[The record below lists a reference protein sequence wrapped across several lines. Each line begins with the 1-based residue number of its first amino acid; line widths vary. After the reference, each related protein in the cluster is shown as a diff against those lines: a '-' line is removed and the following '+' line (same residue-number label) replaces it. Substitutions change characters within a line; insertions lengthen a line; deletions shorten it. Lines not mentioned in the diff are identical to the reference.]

1 MNQVPEEAKAPVSWN
16 RLAERVAQQDWP
28 QAVLYVVATPI
39 GNLGDFSLR
48 GWQALSC
55 CDVIAAE
62 DTRATR
68 TLLDAWGIGTP
79 LMAAHRHNEAAAA
92 ERIAERLA
100 QGQRVA
106 LVSDAGAPG
115 ISDPGARIV
124 RAVREAGYRV
134 VAIPGASAVLTLLM
148 ASGVTTDENP
158 SYAFAGFPPPKTQAR
173 LKWLEK
179 WCVGE
184 APVVMYE
191 APHRLR
197 ACLRDLQA
205 VCGDERRV
213 TVGRELT
220 KRFEEVATLPL
231 AQALAW
237 LDADAH
243 REQGEFALIVHAP
256 ERAPQAIDMDAA
268 TLKWLDAALEAM
280 SVRDAVRLVTRATGL
295 PKDLVYQAALA
306 RNAERIAEREDE

>member
-1 MNQVPEEAKAPVSWN
+1 MNQSPTMPNAQLSWN

-28 QAVLYVVATPI
+28 EATLYVVATPI

-48 GWQALSC
+48 AWQALSC

-68 TLLDAWGIGTP
+68 TLLDAWGIGTS

-92 ERIAERLA
+92 DRIVERLA

-124 RAVREAGYRV
+124 RVVREAEYRV

-148 ASGVTTDENP
+148 ASGATSDENP
-158 SYAFAGFPPPKTQAR
+158 AYVFAGFAPPKTQAR
-173 LKWLEK
+173 LKWLEQ
-179 WCVGE
+179 WCAGN

-197 ACLRDLQA
+197 ACLRDLLA

-213 TVGRELT
+213 TIGRELT
-220 KRFEEVATLPL
+220 KRFEEVATLRL
-231 AQALAW
+231 ADTQAW
-237 LDADAH
+237 LQDDTH
-243 REQGEFALIVHAP
+243 REQGEFALVVHAP
-256 ERAPQAIDMDAA
+256 AQEQQASGLDDA
-268 TLKWLDAALEAM
+268 TLKWLDVALEAM

-295 PKDLVYQAALA
+295 PRDAVYDTALA
-306 RNAERIAEREDE
+306 RSAERKARN

>member
-1 MNQVPEEAKAPVSWN
+1 MNQDPAVPNAQLSWN

-28 QAVLYVVATPI
+28 GAALYVVATPI

-134 VAIPGASAVLTLLM
+134 VAIPGASAVIALLM

-158 SYAFAGFPPPKTQAR
+158 AYVFAGFAPPKTQAR

-179 WCVGE
+179 WCAGE

-197 ACLRDLQA
+197 ACLRDLLA
-205 VCGDERRV
+205 VCGGERSV
-213 TVGRELT
+213 TIGRELT
-220 KRFEEVATLPL
+220 KRFEEVATLRL
-231 AQALAW
+231 ADAEAW
-237 LDADAH
+237 LADGAH
-243 REQGEFALIVHAP
+243 REQGEFALVVHAP
-256 ERAPQAIDMDAA
+256 ERQRETAGLDEAA
-268 TLKWLDAALEAM
+268 LKWLDSALEAM
-280 SVRDAVRLVTRATGL
+280 SVRDAVKLVARATGL
-295 PKDLVYQAALA
+295 PRDAVYAAALA
-306 RNAERIAEREDE
+306 RSGERDE